1 MILTKCIL
9 DELTA
14 KAISSTRLRMNYNL
28 HESINDSVQRM
39 LNAIEPGSVI
49 PIARH
54 KDANETIII
63 LRGSLKIRIHNGNG
77 SVKEECILD
86 SSVGK
91 YGYHICKGVWHSVES
106 LESGTV
112 MFETREGPYKPL
124 SKEDIL
130 EI

>member
-1 MILTKCIL
+1 MLLTQRIL
-9 DELTA
+9 DELTEG
-14 KAISSTRLRMNYNL
+14 AINSPRLRMNYNL

-54 KDANETIII
+54 KNVNETLII
-63 LRGSLKIRIHNGNG
+63 LRGRLKLRIHDERG
-77 SVKEECILD
+77 VVTDEFILTA
-86 SSVGK
+86 SVGNF
-91 YGYHICKGVWHSVES
+91 GFHIPKGVWHSVES

-124 SKEDIL
+124 LKEDIL
-130 EI
+130 DI